1 MIHPRRERHADY
13 VFQTLLSTP
22 EYSNGTPGSWRY
34 WAITVPLTFTVM
46 LTLLSWMWWIKHGQ
60 QKEDAKEHEPQAEEQ
75 GGSAGFWQK
84 GRITDSAPMR
94 LHLC

>member
-1 MIHPRRERHADY
+1 
-13 VFQTLLSTP
+13 
-22 EYSNGTPGSWRY
+22 
-34 WAITVPLTFTVM
+34 M
-46 LTLLSWMWWIKHGQ
+46 LTLLLWIWWIKHGQ
-60 QKEDAKEHEPQAEEQ
+60 QKEDAKEHERQAEEQ